1 MKRLVYAGVR
11 KVDKGFEINYTYNY
25 PNDIID
31 IVEPQLYNT
40 IHNNNV
46 YHFGYRFNDDVDS
59 NDRTKFIHAIKQIGD
74 TKLTDDQ
81 LDQFIKRPL
90 KYLNDKINL
99 YNIDCMVY
107 PLSNRSPL
115 VAKIVRA
122 INDMTS
128 HEMHRCSFEFV
139 KTAPVDIGF
148 DFESFEADY
157 SDKAGYNQMIEYI
170 NDSLLPKLH
179 SLDYFSIAQNV
190 KSKYRPYITGF
201 IDFKDQESADR
212 FSKLQGDNI
221 LLVDDINTTGSTIHE
236 ILRKLG
242 KINNNCNIYVF
253 TLIGK

>member
-1 MKRLVYAGVR
+1 MKRLVYAGAR
-11 KVDKGFEINYTYNY
+11 KIDTGFEIDYTYNY

-31 IVEPQLYNT
+31 IVEPQLYDT

-59 NDRTKFIHAIKQIGD
+59 NDRTKFIHVIKQIGD

-90 KYLNDKINL
+90 KYLNNKINL

-139 KTAPVDIGF
+139 
-148 DFESFEADY
+148 ESDN
-157 SDKAGYNQMIEYI
+157 S
-170 NDSLLPKLH
+170 
-179 SLDYFSIAQNV
+179 
-190 KSKYRPYITGF
+190 
-201 IDFKDQESADR
+201 
-212 FSKLQGDNI
+212 FSKLRGNNI
-221 LLVDDINTTGSTIHE
+221 LVVDNNDINTAGSTIHE

>member
-31 IVEPQLYNT
+31 IVEPQLYET

-99 YNIDCMVY
+99 YKIDCMVY

-139 KTAPVDIGF
+139 KTAPVNIGF
-148 DFESFEADY
+148 DFESFEADN

>member
-1 MKRLVYAGVR
+1 MKRLVYSGVR
-11 KVDKGFEINYTYNY
+11 KIDRGFDINYTYNY

-31 IVEPQLYNT
+31 IVEPQLYDT

-99 YNIDCMVY
+99 YKIDCMVY

-139 KTAPVDIGF
+139 KTAPVNIGF
-148 DFESFEADY
+148 DFESFEADN

>member
-1 MKRLVYAGVR
+1 MKRLVYAGAR
-11 KVDKGFEINYTYNY
+11 KVDNKFEIDYQYNY
-25 PNDIID
+25 PEDIID
-31 IVEPQLYNT
+31 IVEPQLYST
-40 IHNNNV
+40 IYNNNI
-46 YHFGYRFNDDVDS
+46 YHFGYRFNDNTDS
-59 NDRTKFIHAIKQIGD
+59 KDRTEFIHAIKQIGD
-74 TKLTDDQ
+74 NSLTDDQ

-90 KYLNDKINL
+90 KYLNSKINL
-99 YNIDCMVY
+99 YSIDCMVY

-115 VAKIVRA
+115 VSKIVRA

-139 KTAPVDIGF
+139 KSAPVNIGF
-148 DFESFEADY
+148 DFESFEADNG
-157 SDKAGYNQMIEYI
+157 SKQGYDQMIEYI
-170 NDSLLPKLH
+170 NDHLLPKIH
-179 SLDYFSIAQNV
+179 ELDYFSIAQNV

-212 FSKLQGDNI
+212 FSKLKGDNI
-221 LLVDDINTTGSTIHE
+221 LVVDDVNTTGSTLNE

>member
-11 KVDKGFEINYTYNY
+11 KVDKGFEINYAYNY

-31 IVEPQLYNT
+31 IVEPQLYDT

-46 YHFGYRFNDDVDS
+46 YHFGYRFNDDADS
-59 NDRTKFIHAIKQIGD
+59 KDRTRFIHAIKQIGD

-90 KYLNDKINL
+90 KYLNNKINL
-99 YNIDCMVY
+99 YKIDCMVY
-107 PLSNRSPL
+107 PLLNRSPL

-128 HEMHRCSFEFV
+128 HEMHKCSFEFV
-139 KTAPVDIGF
+139 KTAPVNIGF
-148 DFESFEADY
+148 DFESFEADN
-157 SDKAGYNQMIEYI
+157 SDKAGYNHMIEYI

-201 IDFKDQESADR
+201 IDFKDQESADK

>member
-1 MKRLVYAGVR
+1 MKRLVYSGVR
-11 KVDKGFEINYTYNY
+11 KIDRGFDINYTYNY

-31 IVEPQLYNT
+31 IVEPQLYET

-99 YNIDCMVY
+99 YKIDCMVY

-139 KTAPVDIGF
+139 KTAPVNIGF
-148 DFESFEADY
+148 DFESFEADN

>member
-11 KVDKGFEINYTYNY
+11 KIDKGFDINYTYNY

-31 IVEPQLYNT
+31 IVEPQLYDT

-99 YNIDCMVY
+99 YKIDCMVY

-139 KTAPVDIGF
+139 KTAPVNIGF
-148 DFESFEADY
+148 DFESFEADN